1 MPNFILLATAWGPKY
16 GGINAFNMDFA
27 VGLASFLG
35 KNGQVFCSA
44 FRAAKEDFENA
55 AAKGVRL
62 ISIDRPMDSAG
73 YDKSWALDVWQQLQ
87 KECPGNALIGGL
99 GMT

>member
-44 FRAAKEDFENA
+44 FRAPKRTSKTA
-55 AAKGVRL
+55 
-62 ISIDRPMDSAG
+62 P
-73 YDKSWALDVWQQLQ
+73 Q
-87 KECPGNALIGGL
+87 KAFV
-99 GMT
+99 